1 MRSTMKA
8 TLVLSIAVSAATGGA
23 AQACWDHSH
32 HRSAKVYGYG
42 PVYGYGVSS
51 GYASRPPISQYGPT
65 EKLGPYESSSSVKMA
80 PSWWREP
87 RRR

>member
-1 MRSTMKA
+1 MRRIMKA
-8 TLVLSIAVSAATGGA
+8 SLVLSVAVAAATGGA
-23 AQACWDHSH
+23 AQACWDRSH

-42 PVYGYGVSS
+42 PVYGYGVTS
-51 GYASRPPISQYGPT
+51 GYASRSQISQYGPT
-65 EKLGPYESSSSVKMA
+65 ENLGPYESSSVKMA

>member
-1 MRSTMKA
+1 MRTTTIA
-8 TLVLSIAVSAATGGA
+8 TLALSVAVTVATAGA
-23 AQACWDHSH
+23 AQACWDRSH

-42 PVYGYGVSS
+42 PVYGYGATS
-51 GYASRPPISQYGPT
+51 GYASRPQISQYGPT
-65 EKLGPYESSSSVKMA
+65 ENLGPYESSSVKMA